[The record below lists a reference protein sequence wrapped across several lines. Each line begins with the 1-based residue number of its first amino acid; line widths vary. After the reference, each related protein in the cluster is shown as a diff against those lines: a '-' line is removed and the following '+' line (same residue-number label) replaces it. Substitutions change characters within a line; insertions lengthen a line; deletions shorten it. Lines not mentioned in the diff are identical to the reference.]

1 MTFEIAAKTFRRE
14 GIFLPLGNSS
24 VQKIFGFYQ
33 NDRGNFLKIQRD
45 FDRKCV
51 VIFSFPVDMYGNE
64 FSTG

>member
-14 GIFLPLGNSS
+14 GIFLPFGTSP

-45 FDRKCV
+45 FDRKFKF
-51 VIFSFPVDMYGNE
+51 ISG
-64 FSTG
+64 